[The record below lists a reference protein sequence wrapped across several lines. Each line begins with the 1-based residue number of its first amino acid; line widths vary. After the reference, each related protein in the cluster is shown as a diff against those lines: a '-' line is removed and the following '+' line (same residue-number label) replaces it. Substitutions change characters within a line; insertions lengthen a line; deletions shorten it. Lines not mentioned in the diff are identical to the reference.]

1 METGD
6 RFAALQELHAPAW
19 RWALA
24 CADGRRELAEDALQ
38 SSYLVLLEG
47 RARWRAESSLRTF
60 VFALI
65 RRQMRGLQRRER
77 LRALLL
83 GRWLGSTEDEPVSA
97 GDASE
102 RELDARRLQ
111 AALAEL
117 PRRQREV
124 LVLVYQAECTVAEA
138 ASILA
143 IGLGSARTHFA
154 RGKQALRQRFAIHEG
169 DSS

>member
-1 METGD
+1 METGELS
-6 RFAALQELHAPAW
+6 AALQELHAPAW

-38 SSYLVLLEG
+38 SSYLALLEG

-77 LRALLL
+77 MRSLLL
-83 GRWLGSTEDEPVSA
+83 GRWLGSTESEPASA

-102 RELDARRLQ
+102 RGLDAQRLQ
-111 AALAEL
+111 TALTQL

-124 LVLVYQAECTVAEA
+124 LVLVYQAECSVAEA
-138 ASILA
+138 ATILG

-154 RGKQALRQRFAIHEG
+154 RGKQALRQRFAILEG
-169 DSS
+169 DLT